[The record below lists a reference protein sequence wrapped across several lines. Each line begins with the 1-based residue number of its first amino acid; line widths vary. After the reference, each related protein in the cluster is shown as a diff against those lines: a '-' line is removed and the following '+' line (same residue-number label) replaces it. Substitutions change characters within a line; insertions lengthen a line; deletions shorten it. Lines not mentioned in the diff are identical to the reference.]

1 MDPPRFFDRQAAATL
16 VAGSLLLAISLITN
30 DGDAD
35 LLHISTLPLAEQV
48 GVSLHAAALAALVG
62 DAQLA
67 TRLRDRERNRM
78 AEERQR
84 KTRRHLAV
92 IRFQLADTPRSRLQL
107 NETLALLLEELNL

>member
-1 MDPPRFFDRQAAATL
+1 MGPPRFFDRQATATL

-35 LLHISTLPLAEQV
+35 LLHLSTLPLAEQV

-92 IRFQLADTPRSRLQL
+92 IRFQLADTTRSRLQP
-107 NETLALLLEELNL
+107 NETLALLLEELNR

>member
-1 MDPPRFFDRQAAATL
+1 MSQPPVLDRQAVATL
-16 VAGSLLLAISLITN
+16 VAGTLLLAISLISN
-30 DGDAD
+30 YGDAD
-35 LLHISTLPLAEQV
+35 LLHCSTLPLAEQV

-67 TRLRDRERNRM
+67 TRLRDRERNRA

-84 KTRRHLAV
+84 KARRHLAV

-107 NETLALLLEELNL
+107 NETLALLLEDLNR